1 MNQGG
6 IFMSFMVFLLVTS
19 VLALHDVTKRT
30 DFWQERQH
38 INELAFN
45 NVNNVFNNLYEE
57 TVSLNKEGF
66 SRIVQQRPMP
76 FRYDFNRNSIT
87 LTQRIPVRKSTLD
100 AYVDALNVYRIFVNQ
115 EATTDLNIVT
125 STVKNPTWDSSLQ
138 QRPDLNYAILPQCL
152 RYDVNEGGFDRNY
165 MILRELA
172 DGEDGCVGGFDYA
185 DLNIVDINIF
195 INSSA
200 YESQIPQKTGT
211 LDRQDAF
218 VPGSTLP
225 YFRITV
231 FELRPECPGTNC
243 LITAANGK
251 YEMYGH
257 FNPLD
262 YAAPESLDWLRINC
276 NTAGDIVRIKLGK
289 ESDNDVFPIAIYNTL
304 STAPVNADL
313 NLTFDQKVELF
324 YFTGFSISVEKKN
337 FPIER
342 ST

>member
-1 MNQGG
+1 MNEKG
-6 IFMSFMVFLLVTS
+6 IFMSFMVFLLVAS

-30 DFWQERQH
+30 DFWQEREH

-66 SRIVQQRPMP
+66 AKIVQQRPMP
-76 FRYDFNRNSIT
+76 FQYDFNENSII
-87 LTQRIPVRKSTLD
+87 LTQRIPVRKPTLD
-100 AYVDALNVYRIFVNQ
+100 AYIDALNVYSIFVNQ
-115 EATTDLNIVT
+115 EATTDLNVNT
-125 STVKNPTWDSSLQ
+125 STIKNPTWDPSLQ

-152 RYDVNEGGFDRNY
+152 RYDVNGGGTDRNY

-172 DGEDGCVGGFDYA
+172 DGEDGCVGGFDYT

-200 YESQIPQKTGT
+200 YEAQSPPFTGT
-211 LDRQDAF
+211 LDNQDPF
-218 VPGSTLP
+218 VPGSELP
-225 YFRITV
+225 YYRITI
-231 FELRPECPGTNC
+231 FELRPGCPGTGC
-243 LITAANGK
+243 IITPAGK

-262 YAAPESLDWLRINC
+262 YAAPESLDWLRIYC
-276 NTAGDIVRIKLGK
+276 NDAGDIVRIKLGK
-289 ESDNDVFPIAIYNTL
+289 ESENDIFPIAIYNTL
-304 STAPVNADL
+304 STSPINVDL

-324 YFTGFSISVEKKN
+324 YFTGFSISIEKKN
-337 FPIER
+337 FPIKR